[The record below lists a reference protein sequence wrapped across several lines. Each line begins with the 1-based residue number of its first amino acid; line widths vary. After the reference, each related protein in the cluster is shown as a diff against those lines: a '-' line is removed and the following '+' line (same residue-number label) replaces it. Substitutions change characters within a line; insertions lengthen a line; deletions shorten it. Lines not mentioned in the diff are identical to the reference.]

1 MWACGVCR
9 RVCMTP
15 CAGQAPSVRNSCVGH
30 GSPPYPLCRPAPPS
44 HPCTCHP
51 QVPTIEPRPRGAFG
65 QRFPQ
70 NAPSLPSSSS
80 SALPA
85 AAAGGGRGS
94 AQKLPPLAPRV
105 DSERL
110 GPDGL
115 PHVGAVVW
123 PGQALYTTRD
133 LVTGKYK
140 AHKLKGEEVAHIEQ
154 VRARVWAVSSRWR
167 RAWGSHCAASAGTQ
181 CSCFLATTY
190 LVCSPGAAIGWTYAS
205 MLQPHRHWMPHTHHA
220 PLGLVKTCLDTAAA
234 AAAAAAV
241 VRCR

>member
-1 MWACGVCR
+1 MAHPRSLR
-9 RVCMTP
+9 RQSLTHTPP
-15 CAGQAPSVRNSCVGH
+15 CASG
-30 GSPPYPLCRPAPPS
+30 L
-44 HPCTCHP
+44 
-51 QVPTIEPRPRGAFG
+51 QVPAIEPRPRGAFG

-80 SALPA
+80 SSSLPAA
-85 AAAGGGRGS
+85 AAAGGGRGGS
-94 AQKLPPLAPRV
+94 ARKLPHLAPRV

-154 VRARVWAVSSRWR
+154 VGDWR
-167 RAWGSHCAASAGTQ
+167 GQVAGGGGS
-181 CSCFLATTY
+181 
-190 LVCSPGAAIGWTYAS
+190 GA
-205 MLQPHRHWMPHTHHA
+205 
-220 PLGLVKTCLDTAAA
+220 
-234 AAAAAAV
+234 
-241 VRCR
+241 